1 MATEEDL
8 ACQEII
14 GRYQFNGAGASAM
27 PQLLQ
32 ALGAPGRNLRGMTV
46 TGTNGKGST
55 CALAVSALAAAGLRT
70 GSMPSPHLQRVT
82 ERIRINGA
90 PVSPTACH
98 RAFHKVD
105 EVLRSTGLVVNAGAV
120 HAAAAAVHFALA
132 GVDLA
137 VLEANIGGR
146 RTAVNCFDTGVK
158 VITGVGL
165 DHEHLLG
172 KTLGEIA
179 RNKAG
184 IVRDGDHV
192 VLGEM
197 PEEAAKA
204 VEDVLSHH
212 TGLTVWRLPQE
223 VHCRPRTAGD
233 GHTVL
238 EVATPHAV
246 HQDLTCP
253 LRGEHQHHNL
263 ALPVAG
269 IDALTERGSIRG
281 ISEEALYSGLAATRW
296 PGRLELL
303 APAHLDAW
311 TGRLLLDIA
320 ANHQGAA
327 TVAPEILR
335 QSRATERTALV
346 FGTLRYK
353 NVATMLEPLP
363 ADWPVVLT
371 RVGHPNEA
379 APAEMRTALASRRE
393 LHVRQETA
401 DAVRLAT
408 ELVGAGGL
416 VTVLGTPL
424 LIGRVR
430 EVPPPARLT
439 APAGGSSGCCTH
451 PPGWGVWAALGSA
464 WGESTT

>member
-1 MATEEDL
+1 MATREEL
-8 ACQEII
+8 ACEEIT
-14 GRYQFNGAGASAM
+14 GRYQFNGAGTGAM
-27 PQLLQ
+27 PQLLK
-32 ALGAPGRNLRGMTV
+32 ALGDPGRNLRGMTV
-46 TGTNGKGST
+46 VGTNGKGST
-55 CALAVSALAAAGLRT
+55 CAFAVAALAAAGLRI

-82 ERIRINGA
+82 ERIRINGV
-90 PVSPTACH
+90 PISPTACH
-98 RAFHKVD
+98 RAFAQVD
-105 EVLRSTGLVVNAGAV
+105 DTLKSTGLLVNAGAV
-120 HAAAAAVHFALA
+120 HAAAAAVHFARSE
-132 GVDLA
+132 VDLA
-137 VLEANIGGR
+137 VMEASIGGR
-146 RTAVNCFDTGVK
+146 RTAVNCFDPGVK

-172 KTLGEIA
+172 NTLGEIA

-192 VLGEM
+192 VLGEL
-197 PEEAAKA
+197 PEEAAEAIDA
-204 VEDVLSHH
+204 VLRNH
-212 TGLTVWRLPQE
+212 TELTVWRIHRE
-223 VHCRPRTAGD
+223 VRYRPRMARD
-233 GHTVL
+233 GRTVL
-238 EVATPHAV
+238 DVVTPHAV
-246 HQDLTCP
+246 HRELPCP

-263 ALPVAG
+263 ALAVAG
-269 IDALTERGSIRG
+269 VDLLAERGLIRG
-281 ISEEALYSGLAATRW
+281 IPEEALRSGLAATRW

-303 APAHLDAW
+303 APARLGSW
-311 TGRLLLDIA
+311 TGRLLLDVA

-335 QSRATERTALV
+335 ESRAAERTALV

-379 APAEMRTALASRRE
+379 APDAMRTALAARRE
-393 LHVRQETA
+393 LYVRQETA
-401 DAVRLAT
+401 DAVRHAT

-430 EVPPPARLT
+430 ELF
-439 APAGGSSGCCTH
+439 H
-451 PPGWGVWAALGSA
+451 LPPG
-464 WGESTT
+464 

>member
-1 MATEEDL
+1 MVAEEDL

-14 GRYQFNGAGASAM
+14 GRYQFNGAGAGAM

-32 ALGAPGRNLRGMTV
+32 ALGDPGRHLRGMTV

-55 CALAVSALAAAGLRT
+55 CAFAVSALAADGLRT

-82 ERIRINGA
+82 ERIRINGTPA
-90 PVSPTACH
+90 SPAACH
-98 RAFHKVD
+98 RAFQRVD
-105 EVLRSTGLVVNAGAV
+105 EALRRTGLVVNAGAV
-120 HAAAAAVHFALA
+120 HAAAAAVHFALS

-165 DHEHLLG
+165 DHQHLLG
-172 KTLGEIA
+172 NTLGEIA

-197 PEEAAKA
+197 PEEAAQA
-204 VEDVLSHH
+204 VEDVLSNHA
-212 TGLTVWRLPQE
+212 GVTVWRLHQE
-223 VHCRPRTAGD
+223 VHCRPRTVSD
-233 GHTVL
+233 GRTVL
-238 EVATPHAV
+238 EVTTPHAV
-246 HQDLTCP
+246 HRDLTCP

-263 ALPVAG
+263 ALAVAG
-269 IDALTERGSIRG
+269 IDALTERGSIRA
-281 ISEEALYSGLAATRW
+281 IPEEALLSGLAATRW

-303 APAHLDAW
+303 APAHLDSW
-311 TGRLLLDIA
+311 TGRLLLDVA
-320 ANHQGAA
+320 DNHQGAA
-327 TVAPEILR
+327 TVVSEILR
-335 QSRATERTALV
+335 ESRAAERTALV
-346 FGTLRYK
+346 FGTLQYK
-353 NVATMLEPLP
+353 NVETMLEPLP

-371 RVGHPNEA
+371 RLGHPNEA
-379 APAEMRTALASRRE
+379 DPTDMRSALTSRRE

-401 DAVRLAT
+401 DAVRHAT
-408 ELVGAGGL
+408 ELVGPGGL
-416 VTVLGTPL
+416 VTVLGAPL

-430 EVPPPARLT
+430 DLFQL
-439 APAGGSSGCCTH
+439 
-451 PPGWGVWAALGSA
+451 PPG
-464 WGESTT
+464 